1 MTDVRNDLEREQQY
15 TSGFLANSFGLTLK
29 QARDILDR
37 ANGNAEAAAQL
48 ARRTARDRRP

>member
-37 ANGNAEAAAQL
+37 ANGNAESAAQL